1 MQNKIQ
7 EKVQSK
13 IEIFKNVDAN
23 SKTLILD
30 FDRTLICGKV
40 NDVEVPSITSILR
53 NENHLDED
61 YAKRAH
67 ALFEHYHA
75 IEKNPDMSDAD
86 KSEKMHEWWTRHF
99 DIMIEKKLNIK
110 HIYQAVQS
118 ELLVFRPGVKEM
130 LQQAFD
136 KNIQVVILSANGL
149 GYDSI
154 KLLLERDHI
163 THDNIEIISNKMV
176 WGNDGVMTGYLE
188 PLIHSGNKYNFISN
202 EQIEKNIIIIG
213 DGLHDAFIVKDS
225 TANTPQEN
233 KKNILRIGIYEN
245 TKTGPSDSNLEKYH
259 EAFDVVMINDEIDFK
274 KVLEFL

>member
-7 EKVQSK
+7 EKIQSK
-13 IEIFKNVDAN
+13 ISVIKNAEPDT
-23 SKTLILD
+23 KTLILD

-40 NDVEVPSITSILR
+40 NGVEVPSITSILR

-75 IEKNPDMSDAD
+75 IEKNLDMSAAD
-86 KSEKMHEWWTRHF
+86 KSEKMHEWWTKHF

-110 HIYQAVQS
+110 HIQQAVQS

-130 LQQAFD
+130 LQAAFD
-136 KNIQVVILSANGL
+136 KNIQVIILSAGGL

-154 KLLLERDHI
+154 KLLLERD
-163 THDNIEIISNKMV
+163 DMMCNNIEIISNKMV
-176 WGNDGVMTGYLE
+176 WSNDGVMTGYLE

-202 EQIEKNIIIIG
+202 EQIKKNIIIIG

-225 TANTPQEN
+225 PVDTPEEN

-245 TKTGPSDSNLEKYH
+245 IKIGPSDSNLEKYH
-259 EAFDVVMINDEIDFK
+259 EVFYVVMINEEIDFK
-274 KVLEFL
+274 KVLEYI

>member
-7 EKVQSK
+7 EKIQSK
-13 IEIFKNVDAN
+13 ISVIKNAEPDT
-23 SKTLILD
+23 KTLILD

-40 NDVEVPSITSILR
+40 NGVEVPSITSILR
-53 NENHLDED
+53 SEDYLDED
-61 YAKRAH
+61 YAERAH
-67 ALFEHYHA
+67 ALFEYYHS

-86 KSEKMHEWWTRHF
+86 KSEKMHEWWTKHF

-110 HIYQAVQS
+110 HIQQAVQS

-130 LQQAFD
+130 LKLAFD
-136 KNIQVVILSANGL
+136 KNIQVIILSAGGL

-163 THDNIEIISNKMV
+163 TYDNIEIISNKMV
-176 WGNDGVMTGYLE
+176 WGNNGVMTGYLE

-202 EQIEKNIIIIG
+202 EQIKKNIIIIG

-225 TANTPQEN
+225 QVDTPEEN

-245 TKTGPSDSNLEKYH
+245 TKTGPSDSNLEKYQ
-259 EAFDVVMINDEIDFK
+259 EAFDIVMINEDIDFK
-274 KVLEFL
+274 KVIEFL